1 MCSWYYLCNR
11 GGCYC
16 WGHEELRI
24 LTVETPTMTIS
35 CKVSRKAI
43 VPCRRV
49 LSGRIDCKPSHQL
62 LYYTIL
68 YYIDPWSSLAPLV
81 DPLNCLGGEHQLG
94 FTSFRSWPMDFVLPN
109 LDPWHCPMALP
120 HGIADAGCGPSFVQH
135 LAGAIWTGTVW
146 SHGWPTLLETGRRCK
161 GGFVRG
167 VWWCLSRH
175 LRLFVPL
182 LLPQDVCWLPPFC
195 RVLGMAKKGRMK
207 TGQSCRR
214 TWFVASFFLM
224 YPLVN

>member
-1 MCSWYYLCNR
+1 MSFNSFLR
-11 GGCYC
+11 QLSKDVQLILPLQPGGCYC
-16 WGHEELRI
+16 WSHEELRI

-49 LSGRIDCKPSHQL
+49 LSGRIDGKPSHQL
-62 LYYTIL
+62 LYWSFEL
-68 YYIDPWSSLAPLV
+68 PWGWTST
-81 DPLNCLGGEHQLG
+81 G
-94 FTSFRSWPMDFVLPN
+94 FHVISFLTHGFRSSQSW
-109 LDPWHCPMALP
+109 PMALP

-182 LLPQDVCWLPPFC
+182 LPHGFIVDCLLSA
-195 RVLGMAKKGRMK
+195 G
-207 TGQSCRR
+207 S
-214 TWFVASFFLM
+214 
-224 YPLVN
+224 